1 MMNDEVVKTQETAA
15 TEVVA
20 EVNPAPAEKRA
31 GGFNREGRE
40 GGRDGHDRRPGGK
53 RPFNK
58 NKRHDED
65 DGLIKKTVSIN
76 RVTKVV
82 KGGRTMRFSALV
94 VVGDGKGKVGVGM
107 GKAGEVPQAIEKATQ
122 QAKRSMSEISL
133 LGSTIPPRDYRQI
146 RQRSRAAAPCGSRYR
161 SYCGRSREKRAR
173 SLRSQGH
180 PHQKSYGSNNPINC
194 VKATYEGLKSLR
206 TAQQIAALRGKAVD
220 EL

>member
-82 KGGRTMRFSALV
+82 KGGRTIRFSALV

-107 GKAGEVPQAIEKATQ
+107 
-122 QAKRSMSEISL
+122 
-133 LGSTIPPRDYRQI
+133 
-146 RQRSRAAAPCGSRYR
+146 C
-161 SYCGRSREKRAR
+161 
-173 SLRSQGH
+173 
-180 PHQKSYGSNNPINC
+180 
-194 VKATYEGLKSLR
+194 
-206 TAQQIAALRGKAVD
+206 KAVD
-220 EL
+220 VKKAI